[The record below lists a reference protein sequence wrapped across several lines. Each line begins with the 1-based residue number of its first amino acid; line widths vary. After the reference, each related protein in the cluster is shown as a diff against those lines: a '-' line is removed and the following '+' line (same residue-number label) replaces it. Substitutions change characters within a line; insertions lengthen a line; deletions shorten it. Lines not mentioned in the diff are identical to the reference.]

1 MRGPGRGRASAP
13 AGAALTVLVLAT
25 AAACAHPA
33 SGGARVSSS
42 GSVPAGT
49 PRAQPGAVGAAGD
62 LTYGSLPSWLP
73 TPTVAVGQVLTAS
86 AAHPALGI
94 EGDTVRI
101 AVPGG
106 QVVVTAVG
114 PAVRASGRVP
124 VPSST
129 RCTFT
134 VTLIGAGGVV
144 AVGAGRW
151 TVIDERGRV
160 QVPRVVRAIGTPW
173 AATVTTGQTVRYA
186 LVADLPAGSGALA
199 WAPSPGQVIATWD
212 FDVEID

>member
-1 MRGPGRGRASAP
+1 MRSPGRGRASAP
-13 AGAALTVLVLAT
+13 AGTVLTLLVLAT
-25 AAACAHPA
+25 GTACAHPV
-33 SGGARVSSS
+33 SGGAPGSSS
-42 GSVPAGT
+42 KSVAAVTPPA
-49 PRAQPGAVGAAGD
+49 RPGAVGAAGD

-73 TPTVAVGQVLTAS
+73 TSTVAVGRVLTAS

-106 QVVVTAVG
+106 RVVVTAVG

-124 VPSST
+124 LPSST

-134 VTLIGAGGVV
+134 VTVTGVSGVV

-151 TVIDERGRV
+151 TVIDERGHV
-160 QVPRVVRAIGTPW
+160 EVPGVIRAAGTPW
-173 AATVTTGQTVRYA
+173 ATAVPAGRTVHYD
-186 LVADLPAGSGALA
+186 LVADLPAGNGALA

-212 FDVEID
+212 FTVEID

>member
-1 MRGPGRGRASAP
+1 VRSPGRGRRSAP
-13 AGAALTVLVLAT
+13 AGTALTVLVLAT

-33 SGGARVSSS
+33 GGPPGS
-42 GSVPAGT
+42 GSSPVPAT
-49 PRAQPGAVGAAGD
+49 SPPAQSGAVAAAGD

-73 TPTVAVGQVLTAS
+73 TPTVAVGRVLTAS

-94 EGDTVRI
+94 EGDTVRV

-106 QVVVTAVG
+106 RVVVTAVG

-134 VTLIGAGGVV
+134 VTLTGASGVV
-144 AVGAGRW
+144 AVGADRW

-160 QVPRVVRAIGTPW
+160 QVPRLVRAAGTPW
-173 AATVTTGQTVRYA
+173 AATVTTGRTVRYD
-186 LVADLPAGSGALA
+186 LIADLPAGSGALA
-199 WAPSPGQVIATWD
+199 WAPSPGQVIATWN
-212 FDVEID
+212 FAVEID

>member
-1 MRGPGRGRASAP
+1 VRSPGRGRRSAP
-13 AGAALTVLVLAT
+13 AGTALTVLVLAA

-33 SGGARVSSS
+33 GGGASRS
-42 GSVPAGT
+42 GSGPAPATT
-49 PRAQPGAVGAAGD
+49 PPARAGATAAAGD

-94 EGDTVRI
+94 EGDTIRI

-134 VTLIGAGGVV
+134 VTLTGVSGVV
-144 AVGAGRW
+144 AVGADRW

-160 QVPRVVRAIGTPW
+160 QVPRVIRAAGTPW
-173 AATVTTGQTVRYA
+173 AATVTTGRTVRYD
-186 LVADLPAGSGALA
+186 LIADLPAGSGALA
-199 WAPSPGQVIATWD
+199 WAPSPGQVIATWN
-212 FDVEID
+212 FAVEID

>member
-1 MRGPGRGRASAP
+1 VRGPGRGRRSAP
-13 AGAALTVLVLAT
+13 AGTAVTVLVSAT
-25 AAACAHPA
+25 AAACAHPV
-33 SGGARVSSS
+33 SGPPGS
-42 GSVPAGT
+42 GSSPVPATT
-49 PRAQPGAVGAAGD
+49 PRAQPGAVAAAGD

-73 TPTVAVGQVLTAS
+73 TPTVAVGRVLTAS

-94 EGDTVRI
+94 EGDTVRV

-106 QVVVTAVG
+106 RMDVTAVG

-134 VTLIGAGGVV
+134 VTLTGASGVV

-151 TVIDERGRV
+151 TVIDERGHV
-160 QVPRVVRAIGTPW
+160 GVPRVLRAAGTR
-173 AATVTTGQTVRYA
+173 ADTVTTGQTVRYN

-199 WAPSPGQVIATWD
+199 WTPRPGQVIATWD
-212 FDVEID
+212 FTVEID